1 MVAAPRLRLRGS
13 KTRLKHDG
21 RVPERVA
28 AFAGTAGAIALAIA
42 PDAAAQAAGG
52 GILQPVQGVLQEIVT
67 TLTGPLG
74 VLVGALCLVG
84 IGVLWA
90 TGRLDVRAA
99 VSSILGIALIGTA
112 LVVAEAVF
120 AAAGA

>member
-1 MVAAPRLRLRGS
+1 MSSQKWARLAPTVALCLMTSASP
-13 KTRLKHDG
+13 
-21 RVPERVA
+21 
-28 AFAGTAGAIALAIA
+28 AF
-42 PDAAAQAAGG
+42 AQAAGG
-52 GILQPVQGVLQEIVT
+52 GILQPVEGVLQEIVD

-74 VLVGALCLVG
+74 VLIGALALIC

-99 VSSILGIALIGTA
+99 VSSVLGIALIGTA

>member
-1 MVAAPRLRLRGS
+1 MGYRHKLFAARGFGV
-13 KTRLKHDG
+13 LG
-21 RVPERVA
+21 
-28 AFAGTAGAIALAIA
+28 AFGIATALQAS
-42 PDAAAQAAGG
+42 AQAAGG
-52 GILQPVQGVLQEIVT
+52 AILQPVQSVLQEIVT

-74 VLVGALCLVG
+74 VLIGALALVG

-99 VSSILGIALIGTA
+99 ISSIIGIALIGTA
-112 LVVAEAVF
+112 LVVAEAVM

>member
-1 MVAAPRLRLRGS
+1 MMRNRQHLR
-13 KTRLKHDG
+13 HC
-21 RVPERVA
+21 
-28 AFAGTAGAIALAIA
+28 GARNEASSPKLFVSFLGLALASA
-42 PDAAAQAAGG
+42 SNANAQAAGGG
-52 GILQPVQGVLQEIVT
+52 GILQPVEGVLQEIVT

-74 VLVGALCLVG
+74 VLIGALCLVA

-112 LVVAEAVF
+112 LVVTEAVF

>member
-1 MVAAPRLRLRGS
+1 MGDQLLITKRIATGCAR
-13 KTRLKHDG
+13 
-21 RVPERVA
+21 
-28 AFAGTAGAIALAIA
+28 ALA
-42 PDAAAQAAGG
+42 AASPLVLMSSPALAQAAGGG
-52 GILQPVQGVLQEIVT
+52 GILQPVQGVLTDIVT

-74 VLVGALCLVG
+74 VLIGALALVA

-90 TGRLDVRAA
+90 SGRLDVRAA

>member
-1 MVAAPRLRLRGS
+1 MTDGSETRASPSMRRLQLRALLRSFSMPTAVG
-13 KTRLKHDG
+13 
-21 RVPERVA
+21 
-28 AFAGTAGAIALAIA
+28 AGVVLASPSA
-42 PDAAAQAAGG
+42 HAQAAGG

-99 VSSILGIALIGTA
+99 VSSIFGIALIGTA

>member
-1 MVAAPRLRLRGS
+1 MASHMKAQLAPTLALCLATS
-13 KTRLKHDG
+13 TS
-21 RVPERVA
+21 P
-28 AFAGTAGAIALAIA
+28 AFAQAG
-42 PDAAAQAAGG
+42 GG
-52 GILQPVQGVLQEIVT
+52 GILQPVEGVLQEIVE

-74 VLVGALCLVG
+74 VLIGALALVA

-99 VSSILGIALIGTA
+99 VSSVLGIALIGTA

>member
-1 MVAAPRLRLRGS
+1 MHREKYSHFQAS
-13 KTRLKHDG
+13 KTFASAVH
-21 RVPERVA
+21 VA
-28 AFAGTAGAIALAIA
+28 TLGLAGSTACFISEAS
-42 PDAAAQAAGG
+42 AQAAG
-52 GILQPVQGVLQEIVT
+52 GILQPVEGVLQEIVT

-74 VLVGALCLVG
+74 VLIGALALVA
-84 IGVLWA
+84 IGVMWA

-112 LVVAEAVF
+112 LVVTEAVF

>member
-1 MVAAPRLRLRGS
+1 MKSQSRLDAAARRARRRAQTTPVL
-13 KTRLKHDG
+13 
-21 RVPERVA
+21 A
-28 AFAGTAGAIALAIA
+28 AALAA
-42 PDAAAQAAGG
+42 GLTSEASAQAAGG

-99 VSSILGIALIGTA
+99 VSSIFGIALIGTA

>member
-1 MVAAPRLRLRGS
+1 MGYRHKLFAARG
-13 KTRLKHDG
+13 LG
-21 RVPERVA
+21 VLG
-28 AFAGTAGAIALAIA
+28 AFGLAPALQAS
-42 PDAAAQAAGG
+42 AQAAGG
-52 GILQPVQGVLQEIVT
+52 AILQPVQSVLQEIVT

-74 VLVGALCLVG
+74 VLIGALALVG

-99 VSSILGIALIGTA
+99 ISSIIGIALIGTA
-112 LVVAEAVF
+112 LVVAEAVM

>member
-1 MVAAPRLRLRGS
+1 MITKQNAVRGLRTLA
-13 KTRLKHDG
+13 
-21 RVPERVA
+21 V
-28 AFAGTAGAIALAIA
+28 ALALA
-42 PDAAAQAAGG
+42 QMSSSAFAQAAGGG
-52 GILQPVQGVLQEIVT
+52 GILQPVQGVLQDIVT

-74 VLVGALCLVG
+74 VLIGALSLVA

-90 TGRLDVRAA
+90 SGRLDVRAA

-112 LVVAEAVF
+112 LVVTEAVF